1 MVEVTKTIADNCS
14 FLNELSSKVLRGDA
28 ITWGEAQ
35 GILSLSAQEEVI
47 MLLAH
52 ATQIRNH
59 FKGTAIDLCAIV
71 NAKSGRCSE
80 DCVFCAQSVSYKT
93 DIKTYP
99 LLETNDIIEAATI
112 AKGNG
117 ARRFSIVI
125 SGKSVTTEREL
136 ETICE
141 AIRIISQRLQLIPC
155 TSLGIVSSEQLHFL
169 HDAGLTRY
177 HHNLETAESHFQ
189 KVCSTHS
196 FKERVDTIVAAQREG
211 FEVCAGGIF
220 GIGETPEQRIELAF
234 TLRELEV
241 DSIPLNFLH
250 PIQGTPVEK
259 YRLLP
264 PLEILKVIA
273 LFRFVH
279 PLKDIRICGGR
290 EVGLRTL
297 QPLMY
302 LAGASGTMVGN
313 YLTTSGRDPQIDKQ
327 EIVDLGFAVKA

>member
-1 MVEVTKTIADNCS
+1 VIKKMAVDNCS
-14 FLNELSSKVLRGDA
+14 FLNELSSKVLSGGA

-35 GILSLSAQEEVI
+35 GILSLSAQEEVM

-80 DCVFCAQSVSYKT
+80 DCVFCAQSAHYKA
-93 DIKTYP
+93 DIQTYP
-99 LLETNDIIEAATI
+99 LRDTNKIIEEAEK
-112 AKGNG
+112 AKHNG
-117 ARRFSIVI
+117 ARRFSMVI

-136 ETICE
+136 ETVCE
-141 AIRIISQRLQLIPC
+141 AIRIISQRLQLLSC
-155 TSLGIVSSEQLHFL
+155 ASLGILSREQLHFL

-177 HHNLETAESHFQ
+177 HHNLETAESYFPSI
-189 KVCSTHS
+189 CSTHT
-196 FKERVDTIVAAQREG
+196 FKERVDTLLSAKKEG
-211 FEVCAGGIF
+211 FEVCSGGIL
-220 GIGETPEQRIELAF
+220 GIGETLEQRIELAF

-241 DSIPLNFLH
+241 DSVPLNFLI
-250 PIQGTPVEK
+250 PIAGTPAEK
-259 YRLLP
+259 YTLLP
-264 PLEILKVIA
+264 PLEILKIIA

-290 EVGLRTL
+290 EVSLRTL

-313 YLTTSGRDPQIDKQ
+313 YLTISGRDPQIDKQ
-327 EIVDLGFAVKA
+327 EIADLGFTVKA